1 MSPTLFPR
9 KITFAGRIIYPR
21 SRDAGHP
28 NDDPRRR
35 GMQTLS
41 SLAIAPTNQMLSDP
55 NATTSPRADTGQTTT
70 TTRPNN
76 DQTDAQPFTS
86 PVVYAEITP
95 ATPDNDQRLGPEEE
109 MDAIVEELQE
119 LGACYSV
126 PRKIVT
132 TPEMKRNKHRPPV
145 CSPIINMIGR
155 KNNLDLEGKSLS
167 CCIPRL

>member
-1 MSPTLFPR
+1 
-9 KITFAGRIIYPR
+9 
-21 SRDAGHP
+21 
-28 NDDPRRR
+28 
-35 GMQTLS
+35 MQTLS
-41 SLAIAPTNQMLSDP
+41 NLAIAPINQAINDP
-55 NATTSPRADTGQTTT
+55 NTTISPRHGGQTTT
-70 TTRPNN
+70 TMQPNN
-76 DQTDAQPFTS
+76 QTDVQPITS

-126 PRKIVT
+126 PRKMVT

-155 KNNLDLEGKSLS
+155 KNNLDLEGES
-167 CCIPRL
+167 